1 MGNQLKICGIAALLL
16 ANATGAVAQSPG
28 APDPAGIAVPDLAA
42 AANKLGDERKFFVF
56 HKPGVSFAQAYS
68 DLSFCARYIPH
79 GAMRSVNSFVPW
91 TSEDPLRPQVVTSQ
105 HGLVGAVIL
114 GVVSGPLERSN
125 RQTKMIRC
133 MVPRGYARYRTS
145 EALWKS
151 INGEDMARAMA
162 VQARIASGPVPP
174 TPRTLP

>member
-1 MGNQLKICGIAALLL
+1 LSLFLAASASPL
-16 ANATGAVAQSPG
+16 AVPSPVAVPNLAVAAQ
-28 APDPAGIAVPDLAA
+28 DL
-42 AANKLGDERKFFVF
+42 
-56 HKPGVSFAQAYS
+56 GVSFEQAHA
-68 DLSFCARYIPH
+68 DLAFCSRYIPH
-79 GAMRSVNSFVPW
+79 GRMRSSSSFVPW
-91 TSEDPLRPQVVTSQ
+91 VRDDALRPQVITPQ
-105 HGLVGAVIL
+105 YGLVGAVIL
-114 GVVSGPLERSN
+114 GIVSGPLERSN

-151 INGEDMARAMA
+151 INGEDMAMSLA